1 MKKDLYEDLIGEYD
15 QEIDD
20 FVNGRKSK
28 LWMDSIYLQTYQNW
42 MNMKIVVFTLSLMAC
57 RYMLYIPA

>member
-1 MKKDLYEDLIGEYD
+1 MRAIKRTHQKQGIPKKSMVQMKKDLYEDLIGEYD

-28 LWMDSIYLQTYQNW
+28 L
-42 MNMKIVVFTLSLMAC
+42 
-57 RYMLYIPA
+57 